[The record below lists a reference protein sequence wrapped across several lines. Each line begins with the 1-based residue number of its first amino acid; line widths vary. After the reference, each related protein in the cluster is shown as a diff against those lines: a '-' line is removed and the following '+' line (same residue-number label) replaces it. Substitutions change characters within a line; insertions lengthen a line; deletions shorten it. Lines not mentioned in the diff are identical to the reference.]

1 MKRPFKKQATKSL
14 LFLGFTLVL
23 LLVWLFLSSPEK
35 SFLEVIKDLALTFLL
50 PVGLTLLIPISIL
63 GIMFLFHKLFP
74 LSQQEPIQL
83 GEEEQNDY
91 AKIYLSGTFLFFL
104 GWPIGGILSYFVL
117 SWFSDLWGS
126 TIKAVYLAPLDRAF
140 WSGPAMFLG
149 ILFGGLFS
157 SVILNL
163 WNKQKYQNTQRI
175 YELIVA
181 NEQLESREGNPGCLS
196 DWYFGDDLC
205 WSYLLYSFH

>member
-1 MKRPFKKQATKSL
+1 MKRPFKKQATESL

-83 GEEEQNDY
+83 GEEDKMIMQRS
-91 AKIYLSGTFLFFL
+91 IYQELSCSFWDGQSEESHTLCC
-104 GWPIGGILSYFVL
+104 P
-117 SWFSDLWGS
+117 GS
-126 TIKAVYLAPLDRAF
+126 LTCGAAP
-140 WSGPAMFLG
+140 
-149 ILFGGLFS
+149 
-157 SVILNL
+157 
-163 WNKQKYQNTQRI
+163 
-175 YELIVA
+175 
-181 NEQLESREGNPGCLS
+181 
-196 DWYFGDDLC
+196 
-205 WSYLLYSFH
+205 